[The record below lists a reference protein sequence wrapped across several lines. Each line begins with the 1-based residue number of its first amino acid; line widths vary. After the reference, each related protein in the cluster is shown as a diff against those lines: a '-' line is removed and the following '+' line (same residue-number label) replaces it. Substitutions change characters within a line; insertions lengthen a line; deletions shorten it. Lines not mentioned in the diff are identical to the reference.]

1 MVTLGRYED
10 YAKWRGTTWNQ
21 RGEGYEEHK
30 QKITEQ
36 MLEALYKQMPQLR
49 GTVDYAE
56 LSTPLSTEWFQL
68 NDRGEIYGL
77 EHDPDRFRQDW
88 LHPITP
94 VKGLYMTGQDI
105 VTCGIGGAFSGQPLE
120 EFTEFA
126 HLTHQG
132 EDQPGKEMKW
142 MSDSTP
148 EVI

>member
-1 MVTLGRYED
+1 MIV
-10 YAKWRGTTWNQ
+10 ASMP
-21 RGEGYEEHK
+21 
-30 QKITEQ
+30 EQ

-94 VKGLYMTGQDI
+94 VKGLYMTGQDV
-105 VTCGIGGAFSGQPLE
+105 VTCGIGGALMGGVLTTSAMLGLQANKLQKLLKNWQPE
-120 EFTEFA
+120 QQVEGVAAPA
-126 HLTHQG
+126 H
-132 EDQPGKEMKW
+132 
-142 MSDSTP
+142 
-148 EVI
+148 